1 MIMDALLYVYNGVMN
16 FPSEVVASW
25 TSWTMGEKVGFVAG
39 GFSNMAYV
47 PQFYKIL
54 KTRSAHDVSL
64 LMYAFLI
71 TGSSIWLVYG
81 VLTGQRPIVVNNIF
95 TFTMRSLTLLIKIVM
110 DGKTK
115 KAKPSPLNTKT
126 I

>member
-1 MIMDALLYVYNGVMN
+1 MIMDALLYVYNGVTN
-16 FPSEVVASW
+16 FPSDVIASW
-25 TSWTMGEKVGFVAG
+25 TSWTLGEKLGFVAA

-64 LMYAFLI
+64 LMYAFLM
-71 TGSSIWLVYG
+71 TGASIWLVYG
-81 VLTGQRPIVVNNIF
+81 VLTGQRPIVVNNLF
-95 TFTMRSLTLLIKIVM
+95 TLTLRSSILLIKIVM
-110 DGKTK
+110 DCKK
-115 KAKPSPLNTKT
+115 NKAKPSPLNTKT